1 VAAIW
6 GSTFV
11 LVKDAVALFPTLPF
25 LALRFAL
32 ATAVLALPAWL
43 RWRRLR
49 NYSRESPEP
58 AGGATEPSP
67 HLAGR
72 RVLRGGLLM
81 GFFLA
86 AGYVFQTLGLDR
98 TSASNAGF
106 ITGLFVVLTP
116 LLEAFFFRRWIGSAA
131 AAGVVL
137 AFTGLFLLSGGA
149 AVVQGNAGSRLAGD
163 FLVLLCALSFA
174 LHILVTA
181 RYAGNEDPIVLTA
194 VQLGVVALLC
204 GLLTAGSWLLEI
216 GPPPAWPREQE
227 VLLAL
232 GITAIFASAL
242 GFYAQTYAQAYS
254 PATRTAVIL
263 TMEPVFAGLFAYA
276 FAGERLGLTGWLG
289 AGLILAGMLVSE
301 LLPGERR
308 HWVSVEEGTSWVS
321 EDGD

>member
-1 VAAIW
+1 M
-6 GSTFV
+6 GS
-11 LVKDAVALFPTLPF
+11 
-25 LALRFAL
+25 
-32 ATAVLALPAWL
+32 
-43 RWRRLR
+43 
-49 NYSRESPEP
+49 
-58 AGGATEPSP
+58 
-67 HLAGR
+67 
-72 RVLRGGLLM
+72 
-81 GFFLA
+81 FLA
-86 AGYVFQTLGLDR
+86 AGYVFQTLGLER

-116 LLEAFFFRRWIGSAA
+116 LLEALFFRRWIGSAA

-137 AFTGLFLLSGGA
+137 AFAGLFLLSGGA

-204 GLLTAGSWLLEI
+204 GLLTAGAWLLEI

-276 FAGERLGLTGWLG
+276 FAGERLGVPGWLG

-308 HWVSVEEGTSWVS
+308 HWVSAEEGTSWVS